1 MASNQKRRTQNTAI
15 DEINMTPLID
25 LTFLLLI
32 VFIVTVPL
40 MEYTTDVSPPEMNAD
55 KIDEDKN
62 SVTVGLD
69 KDGRMSFKKEIVD
82 KEGLASRLQA
92 AFLKNKNLNVYIRGD
107 GSRPYKE
114 VIELMKIVKSV
125 GFKNVSLIT
134 IAEDNTGGR
143 KSGGKK

>member
-1 MASNQKRRTQNTAI
+1 MAANQKRRTQNTAL

-55 KIDEDKN
+55 KIEEDQN
-62 SVTVGLD
+62 SVTVSLNQ
-69 KDGRMSFKKEIVD
+69 DGRILLKKEVVD
-82 KEGLASRLQA
+82 KETLAKNLQA
-92 AFLKNKNLNVYIRGD
+92 VFLKNKSTNVYIRGD
-107 GSRPYKE
+107 GTRPYKE
-114 VIELMKIVKSV
+114 IIDVMKIVKNV

-134 IAEDNTGGR
+134 IAEDS
-143 KSGGKK
+143 SGGKKTGRK